1 MRDTNSKTRILS
13 DDNVA
18 EPGKAGKSS
27 PLKRALIWIM
37 LGLVVFFLILVLA
50 GFWEIGGLTRSV
62 QTPLNRILRPI
73 HHALWVL
80 RGRPRSGPICG
91 TNLSG
96 LAKSMIVYAN
106 DDERCIFPAPEKWCD
121 LLIDRDY
128 VSAKQFLCPQ
138 ARDKGP
144 GHYAINPNANSA
156 SDPDVVL
163 VFETDS
169 GWNQSGGPEILSTK
183 NHKGQGCNIAF
194 VDTHVR
200 YVKKDQ
206 FSKLKRKSDFSKGKI
221 MAQLKVGDR
230 APAFSLLDQN
240 GKSVSFSDF
249 KGRKVLIYFYPK
261 ADTPGCTKQSCSVR
275 DSAKD
280 LAKLGV
286 VPLGIS
292 PDEPEAQKKFDDK
305 FNLGFT
311 LLCDTDHKTAKAY
324 GAWGEKTN
332 YGRTYEGIIRSS
344 FLIHEEGHISRIWY
358 KVKPLDTVPEAIKV
372 LCD

>member
-1 MRDTNSKTRILS
+1 MSGTNSKNRILS

-18 EPGKAGKSS
+18 EPGKARKSS
-27 PLKRALIWIM
+27 PLKRTLIWIM
-37 LGLVVFFLILVLA
+37 LGLVAFFLILVLA
-50 GFWEIGGLTRSV
+50 GFWEMGQLPQSV
-62 QTPLNRILRPI
+62 RTPLNRMLRPV
-73 HHALWVL
+73 HHALWIL

-91 TNLSG
+91 TSVSG
-96 LAKSMIVYAN
+96 LAKALIVYAN
-106 DDERCIFPAPEKWCD
+106 DYEQARFPPPDKWYD

-128 VSAKQFLCPQ
+128 VSSKQFRCPQ
-138 ARDKGP
+138 AKDKGP
-144 GHYAINPNANSA
+144 GHYAINPNANPA
-156 SDPDVVL
+156 SDPDTVL
-163 VFETDS
+163 IFETDA

-183 NHKGQGCNIAF
+183 NHKGEGCIIAF

-200 YVKKDQ
+200 FVKKEQ
-206 FSKLKRKSDFSKGKI
+206 FGKLKWKSDFSKGKI

-230 APAFSLLDQN
+230 APAFSLLDQDGN
-240 GKSVSFSDF
+240 NVSLSDF
-249 KGRKVLIYFYPK
+249 KGQKILIYFYPK

-292 PDEPEAQKKFDDK
+292 PDEPEKQKKFDDK

-344 FLIHEEGHISRIWY
+344 FLIDEEGHISRIWY
-358 KVKPLDTVPEAIKV
+358 KVKPLDTVPEAIKA
-372 LCD
+372 LSD